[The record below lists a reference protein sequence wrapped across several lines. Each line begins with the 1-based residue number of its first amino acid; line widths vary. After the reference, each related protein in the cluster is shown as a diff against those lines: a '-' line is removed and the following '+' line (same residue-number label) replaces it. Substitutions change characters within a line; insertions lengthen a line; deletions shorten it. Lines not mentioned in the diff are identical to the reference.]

1 MKSTSH
7 FNKCLIYQNQVQK
20 PTLACVQIR
29 SPRSQLEYSTI
40 ISTDN
45 IIRKII
51 NVYTVA
57 RKAESCTICR
67 FFRSI
72 WYLLKLLL
80 IPGWLE
86 TNKQAKETGK
96 QKIASDNSVIL
107 TLRISLWCNSE
118 KIPHRLNNSVFSGE
132 KSFYH
137 SEAVVQRCSVKKVF

>member
-29 SPRSQLEYSTI
+29 SPRSQLKYSTI

-51 NVYTVA
+51 NVYCST
-57 RKAESCTICR
+57 KSGKLHYMQIFQE
-67 FFRSI
+67 
-72 WYLLKLLL
+72 YL
-80 IPGWLE
+80 ISSQAGWLE